1 LIEAAL
7 SLQSAPMRAAMSDAR
22 LWKARVTVRR
32 KRTVV
37 DAATSRRPLDVGA
50 LFDRIRSSLPQ
61 KARVGAVVTGLGG
74 LSAGMFFWYTLVTRT
89 GGADASS
96 DLLLLVCVAGGI
108 ACALGLWVWFSRYMA
123 RTFGVDEG
131 AMLQSDSYSF
141 LPLFASWIYIFQVPP
156 ALSSAPSLA
165 LCIALLMI
173 AVKLALIAR
182 HSAMM
187 RAACVVFIA
196 TRVPLMIIAPL
207 AAIVIG
213 QRQGQHFS
221 PGRGVLLDVW
231 GRWDAQHYLAIAAQG
246 YHGKDIAFFPLYP
259 FVMHLLGGFIG
270 DHLVA
275 GLIISNAA
283 FFIALLYLY
292 ALVKLE
298 FGEDTVAFRSIFYI
312 AIFPTAIFFSAVYT
326 ESLFLMLTVASV
338 YYARRGNFITSG
350 IFGALASMAR
360 VEGVLTALPL
370 VYEVW
375 RAWRE
380 RRGTTLV
387 RGVVGT
393 ALVPTGLFAYM
404 FYLYALQGNPV
415 AFSQVQSQWNRHFS
429 APWTSIN
436 NTVLAIFT
444 PPFSSTSITHVIEL
458 TFTLAF
464 IALMVVA
471 FRSLRMSYALYFAAS
486 LLVPMC
492 TSSLMSMPRFVLVV
506 FPAFMLLALW
516 GRRPAVNAA
525 IVSSFLPVLG
535 LFTVLY
541 ADWYWL
547 A

>member
-1 LIEAAL
+1 
-7 SLQSAPMRAAMSDAR
+7 
-22 LWKARVTVRR
+22 
-32 KRTVV
+32 
-37 DAATSRRPLDVGA
+37 
-50 LFDRIRSSLPQ
+50 
-61 KARVGAVVTGLGG
+61 
-74 LSAGMFFWYTLVTRT
+74 LSAGMFFWYTLVTRS

-96 DLLLLVCVAGGI
+96 DFVLLLCVLGGV
-108 ACALGLWVWFSRYMA
+108 ACAGALWIGFSRWA
-123 RTFGVDEG
+123 SLAFGVDEG
-131 AMLQSDSYSF
+131 TMLQSDSYSF
-141 LPLFASWIYIFQVPP
+141 LPLLASWIYLFQVPP
-156 ALSSAPSLA
+156 ALSSAPALA
-165 LCIALLMI
+165 LTIALLMI
-173 AVKLALIAR
+173 AIKVGIVAR
-182 HSAMM
+182 YSVMM
-187 RAACVVFIA
+187 RAVSVVFVA

-213 QRQGQHFS
+213 QRQGHHFS
-221 PGRGVLLDVW
+221 PEHGVLLDVW
-231 GRWDAQHYLAIAAQG
+231 GRWDAEHYLAIATQG

-259 FVMHLLGGFIG
+259 FLTHVLGGFIG

-283 FFIALLYLY
+283 FFIALAYLY

-298 FGEDTVAFRSIFYI
+298 FRDDTVAYRAIFYI

-338 YYARRGNFITSG
+338 YYARRGNFITAG
-350 IFGALASMAR
+350 IFGGLASMTR

-370 VYEVW
+370 IYEVW

-387 RGVVGT
+387 RGIVGT

-404 FYLYALQGNPV
+404 FYLYALMGDPI
-415 AFSQVQSQWNRHFS
+415 AFSAVQSQWNRHFS

-436 NTVLAIFT
+436 NTVQAIFVG
-444 PPFSSTSITHVIEL
+444 PFTGTSVNHVIEL
-458 TFTLAF
+458 AFTLAF
-464 IALMVVA
+464 LGLMVVA
-471 FRSLRMSYALYFAAS
+471 LRALRPSYALYFAAS

-516 GRRPAVNAA
+516 GNKPAVNAGL
-525 IVSSFLPVLG
+525 VSAFLPVLG